1 MADAHDAGNL
11 HSLNILMLLTNA
23 FDPDPRVH
31 REARALVQAGHRVTI
46 LCWDRDRKAAAYEV
60 VDGIHLERIY
70 VDSTHGRG
78 ASQMFYLAKFWAK
91 AFAVARKKEFD
102 VVHAHDFDTLPL
114 GFALARIKKAR
125 LVYDS
130 HESYVDMMH
139 GLPAVVRSAIYHSE
153 NFLLKRC
160 DLVITVGDIL
170 KEFLQERGAR
180 NICVVGNWQDPAKF
194 VFDEGALRQG
204 RSELGISDEQK
215 VIAFIAHL
223 GRERRVPELVDA
235 IRNAPDTHLILG
247 GNGPCAELA
256 QKAADEFSN
265 ISYLGYVQPDKVP
278 FYTAMADIVFYG
290 FDPDNPN
297 ARFSAPNKLFE
308 CLAAGKAMLT
318 GNFGEIG
325 RIVKEWQ
332 CGIILEDYAVEKI
345 RSALDEMSG
354 EQVEKFRRQS
364 AAACRER
371 FSWPVAADILIE
383 NYANLRVEPG
393 RTPEPQS
400 AQGAQRKN

>member
-1 MADAHDAGNL
+1 MGDCRP
-11 HSLNILMLLTNA
+11 LNILMLLSNA

-31 REARALVQAGHRVTI
+31 REAKTLVEAGHQVTI
-46 LCWDRDRKAAAYEV
+46 LCWDRDRKAAEHEV
-60 VDGIHLERIY
+60 VDGICLERIY

-102 VVHAHDFDTLPL
+102 IVHAHDFDTLPL
-114 GFALARIKKAR
+114 GYALARIKKAR

-130 HESYVDMMH
+130 HESYVDMVH
-139 GLPAVVRSAIYHSE
+139 GLPGVIRSAICHSE

-194 VFDEGALRQG
+194 VFPEETLRQG
-204 RSELGISDEQK
+204 RSELGISEKQK

-223 GRERRVPELVDA
+223 GRERRVPELINAV
-235 IRNAPDTHLILG
+235 RNSPDTFLILG

-256 QKAADEFSN
+256 RQAANENSN
-265 ISYLGYVQPDKVP
+265 ICYLGYVQPGRVP
-278 FYTAMADIVFYG
+278 FYTSLADIVFYG

-332 CGIILEDYAVEKI
+332 CGIILEDYAVNKI
-345 RSALDEMSG
+345 QTALDEMAG
-354 EQVEKFRRQS
+354 ERLEAFRRQS

-371 FSWPVAADILIE
+371 FSWPVAEDILIE
-383 NYANLRVEPG
+383 NYAGL
-393 RTPEPQS
+393 S
-400 AQGAQRKN
+400 DKNYIQVANEA